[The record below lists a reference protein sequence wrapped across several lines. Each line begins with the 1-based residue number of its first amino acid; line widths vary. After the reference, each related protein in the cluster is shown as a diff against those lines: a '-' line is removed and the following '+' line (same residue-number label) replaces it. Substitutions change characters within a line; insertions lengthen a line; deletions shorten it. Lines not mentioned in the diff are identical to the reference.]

1 VLSRISSHVLVALLA
16 GAAAATAATQIT
28 GRDIKNGTVQ
38 LKDLSRA
45 ARTALQG
52 QQGPAGPAGPQ
63 GPQGEKGDSGTSGL
77 KGADGSNGA
86 SGAAGV
92 PGAGLSTSFFGVDT
106 TNPTF
111 SIIGGSSVGSEVS
124 SQVVIPPGGQIAA
137 KEMAASVRA
146 SLTQGSIAVTL
157 RVNGADSAV
166 TCTITHPATS
176 CSNGAAAATLNP
188 GDKINVRVVP
198 SGSPTNTVS
207 GTFAVKLVGG

>member
-28 GRDIKNGTVQ
+28 GRDIKNGSVQ
-38 LKDLSRA
+38 LRDLSRSARA
-45 ARTALQG
+45 ALHG

-63 GPQGEKGDSGTSGL
+63 GPQGEKGDSGTAGL

-86 SGAAGV
+86 AGAAGV
-92 PGAGLSTSFFGVDT
+92 PGAGLSTSFFSVDT
-106 TNPTF
+106 TTPTF
-111 SIIGGSSVGSEVS
+111 AILGGGAVGSEAS
-124 SQVVIPPGGQIAA
+124 AQVIIPPGGQVAA
-137 KEMAASVRA
+137 KEMAAGVRA

-176 CSNGAAAATLNP
+176 CSNGAAAVTLNP
-188 GDKINVRVVP
+188 GDKLNVRVVP
-198 SGSPTNTVS
+198 SGNPTNTVS